1 MAATEHEYKE
11 LARRF
16 HEEVWGN
23 RNLEYIDEGVAD
35 DFVGHDP
42 ALPEPVQG
50 PEGVRETAELF
61 QAAFPDAS
69 VEIEQLVGEGDRL
82 AIHRTLRG
90 THEGDF
96 MGIEPTGAEVEVEGM
111 AIYRLEDR
119 QIVEEWQVIDMLG
132 LLVQLG
138 VVEPPTG

>member
-1 MAATEHEYKE
+1 MAATEHENEE

-16 HEEVWGN
+16 HDEVWDE
-23 RNLEYIDEGVAD
+23 RNLDYIHEVVAE

-42 ALPEPVQG
+42 SLPEPVEG

-69 VEIEQLVGEGDRL
+69 VEIEQLVAADDRL
-82 AIHRTLRG
+82 VIYRTLRG
-90 THEGDF
+90 THKRVF
-96 MGIEPTGAEVEVEGM
+96 MGIEPTGREVEVVGM
-111 AIYRLEDR
+111 ALYRLEDG
-119 QIVEEWQVIDMLG
+119 QIAEEWQVMDMFG

-138 VVEPPTG
+138 VVEPPAG